1 MTGQVVPEGLLGRE
15 LKELLPTLF
24 RVLATES
31 PGYSRGVELEDQ
43 QPAEF
48 TVQDC
53 VKRFPRSIGDNLA
66 LFRAQ
71 SSNERKLGCQLV
83 QSRTNQATQRVIKVT
98 PRHCQFSSKGEY
110 ASRCKDSSLYLGQLR

>member
-31 PGYSRGVELEDQ
+31 PGDPRGVELEDQ

-48 TVQDC
+48 TVQDG
-53 VKRFPRSIGDNLA
+53 VKRFPRSIGDNIA

-71 SSNERKLGCQLV
+71 SSNQRKLGCQFV
-83 QSRTNQATQRVIKVT
+83 QSGTNQATQRVIEVT
-98 PRHCQFSSKGEY
+98 PRHCQFSSTVPST
-110 ASRCKDSSLYLGQLR
+110 SRCRDSNSYLGQL